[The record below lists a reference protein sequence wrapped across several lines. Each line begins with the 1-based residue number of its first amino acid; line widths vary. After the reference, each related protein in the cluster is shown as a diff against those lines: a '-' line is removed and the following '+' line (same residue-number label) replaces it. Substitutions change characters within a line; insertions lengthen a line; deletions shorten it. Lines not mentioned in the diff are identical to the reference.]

1 MIQWNLKSSGAK
13 APCGFESAPGNGA
26 FRSARVRF
34 RGALAGRGVE
44 HDQGNVEQG
53 WRWSWFIDRRADAFA
68 EAGTCGSATISANS
82 CSDAV
87 SQTATGN
94 LIRPGCLR

>member
-53 WRWSWFIDRRADAFA
+53 WRWSWFIDRRGRAFA
-68 EAGTCGSATISANS
+68 EAGLADRRQSRRTVAPMQS
-82 CSDAV
+82 
-87 SQTATGN
+87 
-94 LIRPGCLR
+94 LRPLRETLYAQAA